1 MTKVQRTISQVAW
14 ALGVLSLLSGF
25 AIKLL
30 QLETR
35 LTVAGHTAFLVAGT
49 FFLCALATRELRR
62 D

>member
-1 MTKVQRTISQVAW
+1 MTKVQRTIIQVSW

-25 AIKLL
+25 VIKLL

-35 LTVAGHTAFLVAGT
+35 LTIAGRTAFILAGT

>member
-1 MTKVQRTISQVAW
+1 MTKVRRTIIQVAW

-25 AIKLL
+25 LIKLL
-30 QLETR
+30 NLEPR
-35 LTVAGHTAFLVAGT
+35 LTVAGRTAFVLAGT

>member
-1 MTKVQRTISQVAW
+1 MTKAQRTIIQVSW
-14 ALGVLSLLSGF
+14 ALGMVSLLSGF

-30 QLETR
+30 HLETR
-35 LTVAGHTAFLVAGT
+35 LTVAGRSAFILAGT

>member
-1 MTKVQRTISQVAW
+1 MTKAQRIITQIAW
-14 ALGVLSLLSGF
+14 ALGILSLLSGF
-25 AIKLL
+25 VIKLL

-35 LTVAGHTAFLVAGT
+35 LTVAGRTAFILAGT